1 MTEKYVETLINYV
14 RDYLFAESVRIMSA
28 DYQDNTF
35 NYYGD
40 EETGEI
46 KKFPSQIKNVIL
58 TALRDKIEILIKE
71 LRE

>member
-1 MTEKYVETLINYV
+1 MSNKYVETLINYV

-35 NYYGD
+35 NYYKD

-46 KKFPSQIKNVIL
+46 KKLPIIC
-58 TALRDKIEILIKE
+58 ILI
-71 LRE
+71 